1 MLVAKRDPFHPGAN
15 DVSFSDAPLGA
26 SSGGRVTRL
35 ARTMS
40 ILQMVGTLL
49 AVPLGLGSAYSMYR
63 ANFSTETTCQSLR
76 SNIVSMLDKSVD
88 ASTRHMLVRRDVVA
102 FEQNCG
108 AVDPD
113 ATAAFKA
120 LLAADRKAAPPASA
134 WVQPAE
140 TKPKEVARKAEPR
153 AEAKTE
159 AKTEAKG
166 EAKVEAKAEAK
177 AEAKP
182 ETKAETKVA
191 ARDPAVS
198 DAAWLA
204 AVRGALTAHVAER
217 AEPDYVNDPV
227 PAKPAL
233 AAVPP
238 IAQPLD
244 RGTHEAVQ
252 VPVSMPPAAPPPPM
266 AATLRPT
273 LPAAAE
279 HRPVATLA
287 APAPIAPPVSAPALA
302 PPTSLVAAPVPQP
315 VASAP
320 APDADHPVPPAFVP
334 VIAPLPGEA
343 TAAMPRHRLG
353 ERLGALIAH
362 VPLLGPMIEQ
372 K

>member
-1 MLVAKRDPFHPGAN
+1 MLVAKRDPFHAGAH
-15 DVSFSDAPLGA
+15 DPAFSDAPLGA
-26 SSGGRVTRL
+26 QSGGGVTRL

-102 FEQNCG
+102 FEQSCG

-120 LLAADRKAAPPASA
+120 LLATDQNAAPPASA

-140 TKPKEVARKAEPR
+140 TKPKEVVRKVEPR
-153 AEAKTE
+153 IETKAEAKGDV
-159 AKTEAKG
+159 KS
-166 EAKVEAKAEAK
+166 EAK

-182 ETKAETKVA
+182 ETKAETRVA
-191 ARDPAVS
+191 TRDPAVS

-204 AVRGALTAHVAER
+204 AVRGALTAHIAER
-217 AEPDYVNDPV
+217 VEPDYVGAPDAA

-233 AAVPP
+233 AEVPP

-244 RGTHEAVQ
+244 NGTHAAL
-252 VPVSMPPAAPPPPM
+252 PVTMPPAA
-266 AATLRPT
+266 AALRPSM
-273 LPAAAE
+273 PAAAE

-287 APAPIAPPVSAPALA
+287 APAPVSAPALP
-302 PPTSLVAAPVPQP
+302 PPTSLAAAPVPQP
-315 VASAP
+315 VAP

-334 VIAPLPGEA
+334 VIAPLPGE
-343 TAAMPRHRLG
+343 TAEAMPRHRFG
-353 ERLGALIAH
+353 DRLGALIAH

>member
-1 MLVAKRDPFHPGAN
+1 MLVAKRDPFHAGAH
-15 DVSFSDAPLGA
+15 DVPVADAPLGA
-26 SSGGRVTRL
+26 PTGGAVTRF

-102 FEQNCG
+102 FEQSCG

-120 LLAADRKAAPPASA
+120 LLAADQKAAPPASA

-140 TKPKEVARKAEPR
+140 SKPKEVARKAEPR
-153 AEAKTE
+153 AEAKAE
-159 AKTEAKG
+159 VKTEAKS
-166 EAKVEAKAEAK
+166 EAKIEAKS
-177 AEAKP
+177 EAKP
-182 ETKAETKVA
+182 ETKVA
-191 ARDPAVS
+191 SRDPAVS

-217 AEPDYVNDPV
+217 VEPDYVGGPDPA
-227 PAKPAL
+227 PAKQAL

-244 RGTHEAVQ
+244 RGPAVQ
-252 VPVSMPPAAPPPPM
+252 VPVSMPPAAPPM
-266 AATLRPT
+266 AAALRPT

-279 HRPVATLA
+279 HRSVATLT
-287 APAPIAPPVSAPALA
+287 APATIAPPASAPALP
-302 PPTSLVAAPVPQP
+302 PPTSLAAAPVPQP

-343 TAAMPRHRLG
+343 TAAMPRHRFG